1 MPLEDEPPLLPPPLE
16 LPPPEEE
23 DTVGGGTGLLSSLS
37 SEQDRVNAK
46 ASPRAAAS
54 AVFVSSVLMLLP
66 PYWVEWGKLSEPE
79 FAEFAGLTE

>member
-1 MPLEDEPPLLPPPLE
+1 MPLEDEPPLL

-46 ASPRAAAS
+46 ASPRVAAS

-66 PYWVEWGKLSEPE
+66 PYYWREYVPE
-79 FAEFAGLTE
+79 NP